1 MGHELKGVAMSSLVR
16 PLVSSLRRSLK
27 GRGLDALNALIAQI
41 FSANEQGAFY
51 VPKPIVNG
59 TQALFQDSAGTVPV
73 TADGDPVGRML
84 DQSGNG
90 NHAVQSVS
98 PSRPTYRTDGTL
110 HWFEGDGVDDFFA
123 ANQLIYGADFGVF
136 AGVKSNDLSQGARY
150 FTQATAGDRIMLY
163 STRSSGSAKMI
174 TVLSDSAYVE
184 TPTSDLAA
192 HIYSTIRKASGQ
204 LETRFDS
211 SSVIRSGVPAAA
223 FEPVEVTI
231 GAATPKVEF
240 YDGRIYGLVVL
251 SSAIDQANI
260 LAVESYLASLAGV
273 TL

>member
-1 MGHELKGVAMSSLVR
+1 MLNFGLIGR
-16 PLVSSLRRSLK
+16 RRSDPL
-27 GRGLDALNALIAQI
+27 AALIRQL
-41 FSANEQGAFY
+41 FSAGEQGAFY
-51 VPKPIVNG
+51 IPRPIVNG
-59 TQALFQDSAGTVPV
+59 VQSLFQDSAGTVPV

-174 TVLSDSAYVE
+174 TILNGSTYVE

-211 SSVIRSGVPAAA
+211 SSVIRTGVPAA
-223 FEPVEVTI
+223 FEPAEVTI
-231 GAATPKVEF
+231 GAASPKVES